1 VGGELQPSN
10 RDMRMSDADREQV
23 VARLNVAVSEGRLTL
38 AEFEERVDGVLRSR
52 TYREVEPFVADLPT
66 IGTHPLTL
74 SRDSIEI
81 RNQASGIKR
90 TGRWAV
96 PGRVVVVN
104 RAGSVKLNFA
114 DAVISQQVVHIDL
127 DGVASS
133 TELVL
138 PPGASADIDDVEQ
151 LASSA
156 KSSVPSS
163 YDAFGSGFRF
173 VVTGKIKASSLKI
186 RYVRQFWRWRW

>member
-1 VGGELQPSN
+1 
-10 RDMRMSDADREQV
+10 MRMSDAEREQV
-23 VARLNVAVSEGRLTL
+23 VARLNAAVSEGRLTL

-52 TYREVEPFVADLPT
+52 TYREVEPFVADLPSS
-66 IGTHPLTL
+66 GSHPLAPA
-74 SRDSIEI
+74 RDLVEI
-81 RNQASGIKR
+81 RNQASSIKR
-90 TGRWAV
+90 KGRWAV

-114 DAVISQQVVHIDL
+114 DAMISQQVVHINL

-138 PPGASADIDDVEQ
+138 PAGSSADIDDVEQ

-156 KSSVPSS
+156 KTSVPSS
-163 YDAFGSGFRF
+163 YDAFSSGFRF
-173 VVTGKIKASSLKI
+173 VVTGKMRASSLKV
-186 RYVRQFWRWRW
+186 RYVRRFWRWRW